1 MEKNLNIN
9 EVSKVLYDWGNENQE
24 KRAFV
29 ILAIEEVNA
38 DDENKEFSCTAG
50 VCGSEA
56 VLVESLANA
65 FETEDN
71 PVGSI
76 IKKAIKMTALK
87 AIAKAMDEAISDM
100 ENEPKDEGEE
110 PEADAQIPETAVET
124 QQNGN
129 N

>member
-1 MEKNLNIN
+1 MNIN
-9 EVSKVLYDWGNENQE
+9 EISKVLYDWGNENQE

-38 DDENKEFSCTAG
+38 NDENKEFSCTAG
-50 VCGSEA
+50 VCGSDA

-65 FETEDN
+65 FESEDN
-71 PVGSI
+71 PVGNV

-100 ENEPKDEGEE
+100 EGEPKDESEE
-110 PEADAQIPETAVET
+110 PETEQTQEAAVEH
-124 QQNGN
+124 QQNDN